1 MGSLSWAEQHY
12 AMPMQAYKISK
23 AALNML
29 HKITSLDLADEGFT
43 LLAISPG
50 VSFQRL
56 LEHPPPLLFVS
67 NPRDT
72 LLRLILLL
80 LRRKVPEDRHGWR
93 WRRFACLGGDS

>member
-56 LEHPPPLLFVS
+56 LEHPPPPPLCFQSSRYAFEANTASLTS
-67 NPRDT
+67 KST
-72 LLRLILLL
+72 
-80 LRRKVPEDRHGWR
+80 
-93 WRRFACLGGDS
+93 